1 MSAVAA
7 TAYGTPA
14 ARQLKVATSPLI
26 YARIAGVL
34 YLIITVAAIIAHFS
48 VPSQLIVPGDAA
60 ATASNITASESL
72 FRVGAVGG
80 ELVVLLSEIVL
91 SVLLYVLFRPV
102 SKTLA
107 LVAVVARLAMT
118 TIHGL
123 NLLNYFFVVLLLSGA
138 DYLAVFQAD
147 QLQALALLFLNA
159 HHYGFTIG
167 IPFLS
172 LHAFA
177 LGYLIFKSGY
187 LPKLLGLL
195 FLVAALGYLIDGAG
209 LLLSLSYETTSA
221 FIAIAIAIA
230 EIAFPLWLL
239 FKGVNVSQWE
249 QRALE
254 SA

>member
-1 MSAVAA
+1 MQAVAS
-7 TAYGTPA
+7 TPYGTPA
-14 ARQLKVATSPLI
+14 ARQPKAAPSPLTH
-26 YARIAGVL
+26 ARIAGVL
-34 YLIITVAAIIAHFS
+34 YLIIFVAAITAHFY
-48 VPSQLIVPGDAA
+48 VPAQLIVPGDAA
-60 ATASNITASESL
+60 ATASNIMASESL

-91 SVLLYVLFRPV
+91 LVLLYVLFRPV
-102 SKTLA
+102 SKTVA

-123 NLLNYFFVVLLLSGA
+123 NLLNYFFAVLLLSGA

-147 QLQALALLFLNA
+147 QLHALALLFLDA
-159 HHYGFTIG
+159 HHFGFTIG

-187 LPKLLGLL
+187 LPKLLGVL

-209 LLLSLSYETTSA
+209 LLLTSSYATTPA
-221 FIAIAIAIA
+221 FIAVAITIA

-239 FKGVNVSQWE
+239 IKGVNVNQWK